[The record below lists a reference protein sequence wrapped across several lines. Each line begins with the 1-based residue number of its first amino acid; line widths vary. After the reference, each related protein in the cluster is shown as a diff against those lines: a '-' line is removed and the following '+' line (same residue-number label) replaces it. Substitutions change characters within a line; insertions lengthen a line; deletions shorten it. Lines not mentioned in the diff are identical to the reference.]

1 MQIGIAKA
9 SFICRFCK
17 IKLNFKLN
25 SEEFQTK
32 KEDYLNE
39 KFNKKQVIFAL
50 KFAGNQAL

>member
-9 SFICRFCK
+9 SFICRFSK

-39 KFNKKQVIFAL
+39 KFN
-50 KFAGNQAL
+50 